1 MIYTNTKER
10 PRYASI
16 EEEQKQMARDYGSR
30 YDTEDHTSIEK
41 RRMSNQR
48 ACLAITMFRHG
59 LNAKEIKEII
69 DESYFLNL
77 DCKEKHLDPYTLLVT
92 EVGLDKV

>member
-16 EEEQKQMARDYGSR
+16 EDEQRQAAFNYGSS
-30 YDTEDHTSIEK
+30 YDREDHTGIEK
-41 RRMSNQR
+41 KRMSNQR
-48 ACLAITMFRHG
+48 ACLAISMFRHG
-59 LNAKEIKEII
+59 LDAKTIKEII